1 MWRPLG
7 APSRCETAALA
18 RVRRRRCATS
28 WQLVWRSLNSRA
40 RSPWPP
46 SQARMRPSFNVTGQ
60 SERLLS
66 NQNTVINLISTF
78 AKININQSAENQNE
92 CDHKAAIRHTTSHHA
107 RRRNSTSFLPQPVI
121 SADVTLT
128 HFPSDRFLL
137 RANMN
142 SALANCA

>member
-1 MWRPLG
+1 MKRSRVLVAAAACCSGSSTIKQTALIVAAAQNLKMWRPLG

-46 SQARMRPSFNVTGQ
+46 SRARMRPSFNVTGQ

-78 AKININQSAENQNE
+78 AKININQSAENQ
-92 CDHKAAIRHTTSHHA
+92 KRMRS
-107 RRRNSTSFLPQPVI
+107 
-121 SADVTLT
+121 
-128 HFPSDRFLL
+128 
-137 RANMN
+137 
-142 SALANCA
+142 